1 MPAEP
6 GADDGTPWSL
16 APIARIHSCFT
27 EKFGI
32 PRQPGLVTKSVGTME
47 MLPPFDRPEMFA
59 GLDQFSH
66 IWIHFLFHDTIAEG
80 WRSTVRPPWLG
91 GQKRVGVFASR
102 SPHRP
107 NFLGLSVVRLVA
119 IRISDKKIFLD
130 LEGIDV
136 LDQTPV
142 FDIKPYLPYSDSVAG
157 ATGSSYTTEMR
168 EPVAVV
174 FSDQTMVFSQM
185 YQRESGR
192 DLLGLIRQIL
202 RQDPRPPSQKGDGRE
217 FGMMLWDVNIRWQVR
232 KEGFFVLSCE
242 RVTAG

>member
-6 GADDGTPWSL
+6 GADEGAAWSL
-16 APIARIHSCFT
+16 VPIARIHSCFT

-47 MLPPFDRPEMFA
+47 MLPPYDRPEMFA
-59 GLDQFSH
+59 GLDQYSH

-119 IRISDKKIFLD
+119 IRIGDKKIFLD
-130 LEGIDV
+130 LEGVDV

-142 FDIKPYLPYSDSVAG
+142 FDIKPYLPYSDSIGG
-157 ATGSSYTTEMR
+157 ATSSGYTTEMR
-168 EPVAVV
+168 EPVAVS
-174 FSDQTMVFSQM
+174 FSDHAMVFCQS
-185 YQRESGR
+185 YLRESGR
-192 DLLGLIRQIL
+192 DLLGLIWQIL

-232 KEGFFVLSCE
+232 REGFFVLSCE
-242 RVTAG
+242 RITAG